1 MAIFLRTPF
10 NYDADIV
17 SHQTGLDCSD
27 DPSRAQQH
35 MRDECDINVMVER
48 FIRTGQVP
56 QAPSPVQPVDFDEV
70 FDFQSAMNVV
80 VQAQRSFDAL
90 PARVRARF
98 SNDPGEFLAF
108 VHDPASQEEARA
120 LGLLA
125 PIEPASPSAAVQP
138 APAPAADAGKE

>member
-1 MAIFLRTPF
+1 MTIFLRTPF
-10 NYDADIV
+10 NYDADVV
-17 SHQTGLDCSD
+17 SFQTGLDCSD

-48 FIRTGQVP
+48 FTRTGEIP
-56 QAPSPVQPVDFDEV
+56 QAPVVPHPVDFDEV

-80 VQAQRSFDAL
+80 VEAQRSFDAL
-90 PARVRARF
+90 PAKVRARF

-125 PIEPASPSAAVQP
+125 PKAPVSEPAAVPP
-138 APAPAADAGKE
+138 APAPVPAPATE